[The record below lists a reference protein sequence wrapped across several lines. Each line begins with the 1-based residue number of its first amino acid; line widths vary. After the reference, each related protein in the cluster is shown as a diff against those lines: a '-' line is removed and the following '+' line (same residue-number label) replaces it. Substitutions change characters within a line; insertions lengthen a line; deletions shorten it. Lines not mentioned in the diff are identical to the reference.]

1 MDDPKIRLD
10 ICSINK
16 LRHEIR
22 HVHELFNDVKSVLD
36 CRIRSVT
43 QGIENFKRNLNEYE
57 KKLKEKGLKTLEERG
72 VIFTS
77 LGAFINSANFD
88 SVLCR
93 PNSRYDVVF
102 DIKGSLIKKCENL
115 LRMEENLVRD
125 CETFN
130 LLKSDLSKN
139 RSEFDNLYHKFCN
152 SNDELNEVTNAL
164 NKKKKILREPMIS
177 LDEKYFGSIGILMN
191 QIMCLEKK
199 KRNLIFFMKKLQ
211 FCLEDTVSRLK
222 AILSASRTF
231 CANQLSN
238 NGYTYRK
245 KHCLTIDCKF
255 ITKLT

>member
-57 KKLKEKGLKTLEERG
+57 KKLKEKGLKILEERG

-77 LGAFINSANFD
+77 LGAFINSANFG

-93 PNSRYDVVF
+93 PSSSYDVVF

-115 LRMEENLVRD
+115 LRKEEDLMRD
-125 CETFN
+125 CEKFN
-130 LLKSDLSKN
+130 SLKSFLSKYTLEFNNVYN
-139 RSEFDNLYHKFCN
+139 RFCTY
-152 SNDELNEVTNAL
+152 SNELNEVTNAL
-164 NKKKKILREPMIS
+164 NKKEAFERAY
-177 LDEKYFGSIGILMN
+177 DFV
-191 QIMCLEKK
+191 
-199 KRNLIFFMKKLQ
+199 R
-211 FCLEDTVSRLK
+211 
-222 AILSASRTF
+222 
-231 CANQLSN
+231 
-238 NGYTYRK
+238 
-245 KHCLTIDCKF
+245 
-255 ITKLT
+255 